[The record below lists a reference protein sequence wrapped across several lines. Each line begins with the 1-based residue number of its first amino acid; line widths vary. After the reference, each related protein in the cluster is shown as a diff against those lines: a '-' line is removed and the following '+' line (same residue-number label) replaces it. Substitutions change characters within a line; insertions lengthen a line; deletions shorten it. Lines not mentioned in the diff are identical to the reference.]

1 MSEMLGN
8 QYFLARNFEKAL
20 HQYEKVL
27 QAGPA
32 DEKIRKKLIICY
44 CEVGNVNAAMAL
56 FDQVIHDNID
66 LIALTDVVSEDCPCP
81 ELLER
86 MKWYEKIAA
95 NSFDF
100 NCILGILSL
109 YCHVEDSL
117 RYFETAFELRPS
129 DQRTHRVLKTI
140 RAYHKSHAPI

>member
-20 HQYEKVL
+20 HQFEKV
-27 QAGPA
+27 AEIGHVN
-32 DEKIRKKLIICY
+32 EKIRKKMIICY
-44 CEVGNVNAAMAL
+44 CEVGNVNAALAL
-56 FDQVIHDNID
+56 FDEVITENID

-86 MKWYEKIAA
+86 MKWYEKVAT

-100 NCILGILSL
+100 NCIMGMLNL
-109 YCHVEDSL
+109 YCNVDDSAK
-117 RYFETAFELRPS
+117 YFSRALELYPKDARIS
-129 DQRTHRVLKTI
+129 RISAKIKSYQKTQSAI
-140 RAYHKSHAPI
+140 